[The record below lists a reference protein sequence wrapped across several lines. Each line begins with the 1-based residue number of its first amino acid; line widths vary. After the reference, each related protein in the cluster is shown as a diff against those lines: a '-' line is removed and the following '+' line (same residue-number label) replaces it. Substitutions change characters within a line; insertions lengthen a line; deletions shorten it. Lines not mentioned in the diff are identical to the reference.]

1 MASFSFNAHNVAPA
15 QRPGPIPDGKYIA
28 HIIESDLQPLK
39 SGNGEA
45 LKLVF
50 EVLDGEFKG
59 RKVIER
65 MNIVHANPD
74 TQRIAQSQ
82 LSALCHAIQVMELS
96 DSAMLHYKPVVI
108 SVGIRKQEGY
118 DPQNNI
124 KGFEATG
131 GAVHTPAAPA
141 FTQAPSAPAA
151 NSAPAAPAW
160 ARRAA

>member
-15 QRPGPIPDGKYIA
+15 QRPGPIPDGKYIS

-65 MNIVHANPD
+65 MNQ
-74 TQRIAQSQ
+74 QR
-82 LSALCHAIQVMELS
+82 
-96 DSAMLHYKPVVI
+96 
-108 SVGIRKQEGY
+108 
-118 DPQNNI
+118 
-124 KGFEATG
+124 
-131 GAVHTPAAPA
+131 
-141 FTQAPSAPAA
+141 
-151 NSAPAAPAW
+151 
-160 ARRAA
+160 